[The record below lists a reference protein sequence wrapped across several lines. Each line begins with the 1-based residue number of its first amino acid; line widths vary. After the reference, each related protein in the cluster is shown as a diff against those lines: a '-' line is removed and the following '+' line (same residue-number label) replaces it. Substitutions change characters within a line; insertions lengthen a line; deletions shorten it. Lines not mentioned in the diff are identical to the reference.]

1 MDVWR
6 ITVAAL
12 RRWYGLLPLLIVTGV
27 AVIAAGNGV
36 APEYEA
42 RASAMIMPERA
53 EGRVP
58 NPYGGIDAANSAV
71 GIVLNSIESHQ
82 SIQERGLAATYE
94 VGTQPRSAIFQISI
108 RADSPEVAEQAGVAV
123 IELARQELATRQTD
137 AGLPEAAQYS
147 LSVLEPPAV
156 ISVVQTGKSRVQAVV
171 GVLGAGLSLLV
182 AVLFDDI
189 VGLIRRFR
197 AKRADRPDDRADDVE
212 PPVEPHVP
220 TVPAGLAPSHAE
232 VDDAAPPVDQD
243 DEPREPSPPPRR
255 RRSNYEVVRRS

>member
-12 RRWYGLLPLLIVTGV
+12 RRWYVLLPLLIVTGV

-58 NPYGGIDAANSAV
+58 NPYGGIDAANGAI
-71 GIVLNSIESHQ
+71 GIVLNSVESRRA
-82 SIQERGLAATYE
+82 IQEQGLAADYE
-94 VGTQPRSAIFQISI
+94 VGAQSRSSIFQLAV
-108 RADSPEVAEQAGVAV
+108 RADSPEVAEQTGVAV
-123 IELARQELATRQTD
+123 IELARQELITRQTD